1 MKIFLIYL
9 FTGITLCMG
18 LFGQT
23 QDQVRDMW
31 KNPDAYLQEIV
42 SLIVSAPSDPSL
54 NRQLSERM
62 QGLAFAIHA
71 DILQAESIDWAHPS
85 SERIAVIEKWGRTL
99 EPYMPKLVELAFSD
113 PGFRST
119 TSDQAFSLLD
129 YAAPTEKLGEE
140 VRKYL
145 IVKEPVRFTQAE
157 KLLMEHRLTTDHD
170 RKIYHEF
177 QKANNPDDEIS
188 VYVSSLYSKSIA
200 DQRKALLQKALDIL
214 KLPVPSSDDEKLLIK
229 HYQIVF
235 MVALYGIQDNE
246 FRAALEKLQAVVP
259 VDFKNLH
266 KCINDSLD
274 CIYGKKDLFRQ
285 EAKNGS
291 GYLLVGAEYYQI
303 EKSSSIPAKNPQ
315 NVSNNHAANSL
326 TRNVSEQEKFN
337 LKSAPIFASLF
348 VILLLIAWFVSTWT
362 RKVIRRKR

>member
-1 MKIFLIYL
+1 LI
-9 FTGITLCMG
+9 I
-18 LFGQT
+18 
-23 QDQVRDMW
+23 
-31 KNPDAYLQEIV
+31 
-42 SLIVSAPSDPSL
+42 
-54 NRQLSERM
+54 
-62 QGLAFAIHA
+62 
-71 DILQAESIDWAHPS
+71 
-85 SERIAVIEKWGRTL
+85 
-99 EPYMPKLVELAFSD
+99 
-113 PGFRST
+113 
-119 TSDQAFSLLD
+119 
-129 YAAPTEKLGEE
+129 
-140 VRKYL
+140 
-145 IVKEPVRFTQAE
+145 KEPVRFTQAA
-157 KLLMEHRLTTDHD
+157 KLLMEHRLNTDHD

-177 QKANNPDDEIS
+177 QKANNPNDEIS
-188 VYVSSLYSKSIA
+188 VFVSSLYSKNIA

-246 FRAALEKLQAVVP
+246 FRAALEKLQTDVP

-303 EKSSSIPAKNPQ
+303 EKSSSIPAKKPQ
-315 NVSNNHAANSL
+315 NVSNNQPANSL
-326 TRNVSEQEKFN
+326 TKNVSEQEKFK
-337 LKSAPIFASLF
+337 LKSAPILASLF
-348 VILLLIAWFVSTWT
+348 VILLLSTWFVSTWA